1 MYIFLNRL
9 LELFPVF
16 ISFIAMQI
24 FAFNDGTMF
33 HFSFLPSISAICV
46 FYWVFNYPQ
55 IVGTLS
61 IFIIGLI
68 SDILFLNPLGTESFA
83 LLMAY
88 LITIGQRETVVKYGF
103 LLLWIS
109 FAIFL
114 VIFTFFKVL
123 LLAVFSNV
131 LLFDYTIITQY
142 LLTVLL
148 YPVVHKAFGYLHIKR
163 IVALRI

>member
-16 ISFIAMQI
+16 ISFLMMQL

-33 HFSFLPSISAICV
+33 HYSFLPAISAICV
-46 FYWVFNYPQ
+46 FYWAFNYPEV
-55 IVGTLS
+55 VGTLS
-61 IFIIGLI
+61 VFIIGLI
-68 SDILFLNPLGTESFA
+68 SDIIFLNPIGTESFS

-88 LITIGQRETVVKYGF
+88 LLTIGQREIIIKYGF

-109 FAIFL
+109 FSIFL
-114 VIFTFFKVL
+114 LIFMFFKML
-123 LLAVFSNV
+123 LLAIFANT
-131 LLFDYTIITQY
+131 LIFDFTILTQF

-148 YPVVHKAFGYLHIKR
+148 YPLIHKVFGFLHIKR
-163 IVALRI
+163 IVSLRI